1 MRVDAL
7 LRPVWGQKMA
17 ARTGALGI
25 AADSLERCIMRE
37 KIISDL
43 SKIMDDIFE
52 KAGRFG
58 SALQEN
64 LRLHN
69 LEEKIKAKWDETLD
83 YYPSYSY
90 PPLNVS
96 IKPDKTL
103 IFEFALAGFNEKDIE
118 LAFHGDY
125 MIFSARVAAEALPEE
140 DAKYFKRRLR
150 LKDITEQRYYVP
162 ADKFNREKVS
172 AVFRCG
178 ILKVAIPPQED
189 VVTVETIKI
198 KIDGAGA

>member
-1 MRVDAL
+1 MCYTSGRAPQKRICAPHGGRKKS
-7 LRPVWGQKMA
+7 RPHGGTK
-17 ARTGALGI
+17 
-25 AADSLERCIMRE
+25 RCTMHE
-37 KIISDL
+37 KIIADL

-64 LRLHN
+64 LN
-69 LEEKIKAKWDETLD
+69 LSNLGEKIKAKWDETQD
-83 YYPSYSY
+83 YYPTYSY

-103 IFEFALAGFNEKDIE
+103 IFEFALAGFDEKDIS
-118 LAFHGDY
+118 LAFQGDY
-125 MIFSARVAAEALPEE
+125 MIFSARVAGEALLEE
-140 DAKYFKRRLR
+140 DVKYFKRRLR

-162 ADKFNREKVS
+162 ADKFDREKVS

-178 ILKVAIPPQED
+178 ILKVEIPAREN

-198 KIDGAGA
+198 KING